1 MKNFYK
7 TFTFM
12 ISFMIL
18 LVFINMGFGAK
29 FTEKFLWLVLA
40 SMIVM
45 NTDTLSELTE
55 GLSNPI
61 KEEKEETEKTAT
73 DSTATV

>member
-1 MKNFYK
+1 MKSFYK

-45 NTDTLSELTE
+45 NTDTLSELAE
-55 GLSNPI
+55 GLSNPT